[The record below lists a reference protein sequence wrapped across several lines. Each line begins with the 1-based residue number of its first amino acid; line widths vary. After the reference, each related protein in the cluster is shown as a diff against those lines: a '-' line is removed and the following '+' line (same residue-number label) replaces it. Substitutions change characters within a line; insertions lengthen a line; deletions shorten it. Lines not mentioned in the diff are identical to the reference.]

1 MKRSI
6 IISVIYMAATVIAQ
20 LVFGAFPA
28 EWFAFPVNA
37 AVLIAAILGLW
48 VLYREKPEC
57 RLSKWLMSGKTSI
70 ILIVGLL
77 ICALIYGFAP
87 QIDVVH
93 SWPFI
98 FIMMALLANLLMVIF
113 SRRAKIRFLL
123 NHIGVFL
130 ALAGGFFGA
139 PDMQVN
145 KVQVFRDA
153 AADMSLQN
161 FQIETAP
168 DGSVQNYT
176 ATVLIKGKATDIRVN
191 HPYHKSL
198 FEDVYL
204 LRYDNSDPEVRYCV
218 LETVR
223 QPWKYVMWLGIVMMM
238 LGCILVF
245 VQGVNKKEES
255 V

>member
-1 MKRSI
+1 MKKSL
-6 IISVIYMAATVIAQ
+6 IISSI
-20 LVFGAFPA
+20 FPA
-28 EWFAFPVNA
+28 ELFEFPVNA
-37 AVLIAAILGLW
+37 AVLIAATLGLW

-57 RLSKWLMSGKTSI
+57 RLAKWLMSGKTSI
-70 ILIVGLL
+70 ILIVALL

-113 SRRAKIRFLL
+113 SRRAKPRFLL

-145 KVQVFRDA
+145 QVQVFRDVS
-153 AADMSLQN
+153 ADMSLQD
-161 FQIETAP
+161 FKIETAP

-176 ATVLIKGKATDIRVN
+176 ATVLINGKVTDIMVN

-204 LRYDNSDPEVRYCV
+204 LSYDNSCPEVRYIT

-238 LGCILVF
+238 LGCILMF
-245 VQGVNKKEES
+245 AQGVNKKEEH